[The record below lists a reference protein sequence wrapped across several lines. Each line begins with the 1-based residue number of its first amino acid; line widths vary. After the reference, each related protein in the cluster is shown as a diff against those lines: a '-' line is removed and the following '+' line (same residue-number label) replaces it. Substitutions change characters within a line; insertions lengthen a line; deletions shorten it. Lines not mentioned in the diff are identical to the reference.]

1 MEVSKVG
8 SLYES
13 QSTLCHFNRIK
24 EKKKKK
30 KTLAHRKSISL
41 NLAHF
46 LIGVK
51 KKKKRTDR
59 TFSIKSTCKRR
70 TANIIHNNEKLK
82 AFQDW
87 EELKDVYSAL
97 WLNIRLAV
105 L

>member
-24 EKKKKK
+24 EKKKK
-30 KTLAHRKSISL
+30 TLAHRKSISL

-51 KKKKRTDR
+51 KKKKKRTDR
-59 TFSIKSTCKRR
+59 TFSIKSTCKRL

-87 EELKDVYSAL
+87 EERKDVYSAL
-97 WLNIRLAV
+97 WLNIILAV

>member
-24 EKKKKK
+24 EKKKKNKK

-51 KKKKRTDR
+51 KKKKKEQIELSQSKVPVKDSQLT
-59 TFSIKSTCKRR
+59 SY
-70 TANIIHNNEKLK
+70 IIMKN
-82 AFQDW
+82 
-87 EELKDVYSAL
+87 
-97 WLNIRLAV
+97 
-105 L
+105 